1 MTISPRAI
9 WILAFGWSGCVLAA
23 LAWWRIM
30 RIRRSVQD
38 RLFEWDEETSETA
51 GSLRD
56 PEGSLSRWLFL
67 AGFRRPNAAMLFIGF
82 TMFLALVGVGLV
94 WLFYFLDTV
103 DLALGL
109 LYFVPGGVGEV
120 FVPLVYLA
128 VWMPLLLLA
137 GLPALVVRSARKK
150 RVMLVEQDLPLT
162 LDLLATLA
170 EAGLGLD
177 AAIQKVVDSQPRERP
192 LFQEFRTFQ
201 RDLLA
206 GRSRIDSLRRL
217 SRRLEVIWF
226 NIFVSAVIQ
235 AEQIGAGLAEVLRI
249 QADDLRSR
257 RRERALAF
265 AMAIPVKLLVPLV
278 VCFLPGIF
286 VAAVGAPFY
295 QIVQT
300 LDSLLAPVTG
310 GG

>member
-1 MTISPRAI
+1 MTITPRVI
-9 WILAFGWSGCVLAA
+9 WILACSWGGGLLLAW
-23 LAWWRIM
+23 AWWRTL
-30 RIRRSVQD
+30 RLRGSVQD
-38 RLFEWDEETSETA
+38 RLFEPET
-51 GSLRD
+51 GSLDATALQRE
-56 PEGSLSRWLFL
+56 PQGWLSRWLYL
-67 AGFRRPNAAMLFIGF
+67 AGYRQPRAGLVFIGL
-82 TMFLALVGVGLV
+82 TLLLGLMGGGLVG
-94 WLFYFLDTV
+94 LFYFLGTV
-103 DLALGL
+103 ELALTL
-109 LYFVPGGVGEV
+109 LYLVPGGVGEV
-120 FVPLVYLA
+120 FVPLVYVA
-128 VWMPLLLLA
+128 AWMPLLLLA
-137 GLPALVVRSARKK
+137 GLPALVVRSARRK
-150 RVMLVEQDLPLT
+150 RVTLVEQDLPLT

-192 LFQEFRTFQ
+192 LFVEFRSFQ

-206 GRSRIDSLRRL
+206 GRSRIDALRRL

-226 NIFVSAVIQ
+226 NIFISAVIQ

-286 VAAVGAPFY
+286 VAAIGAPFY
-295 QIVQT
+295 Q
-300 LDSLLAPVTG
+300 
-310 GG
+310 